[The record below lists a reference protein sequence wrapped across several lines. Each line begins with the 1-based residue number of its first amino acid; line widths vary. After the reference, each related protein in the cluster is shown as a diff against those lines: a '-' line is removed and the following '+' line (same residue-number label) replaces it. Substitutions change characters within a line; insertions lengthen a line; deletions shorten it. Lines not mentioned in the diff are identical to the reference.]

1 MLATLALP
9 LLAALAPAAAS
20 PLARVAAA
28 DEPTLEM
35 RLERLAEDLEARRE
49 LLHISGLSL
58 AVVHQDRVI
67 FARGFGLV
75 DREAKRPAEAT
86 TLYPIGSVSKTFT
99 ALLVASLAEEGKL
112 DWEKRPAT
120 WLDGFRFKDKTTDAK
135 ATLDDLLSHRTG
147 LTRTDV
153 AWLGGAATR
162 DELVR
167 LLAETD
173 NQTAYR
179 GAWQYNNAMFLVA
192 GECAAR
198 VTGKSWDE
206 LVAERFFAPLGM
218 TRTTSSAAVALA
230 DPALSKRYDWDAA
243 GEKFVAVEWVGLD
256 NMAAAGGICSDVVDM
271 AQWVRFLL
279 KRGAWGEGR
288 LVADAQFDRLWKDD
302 DDLKPSYG
310 RGFFLHEDDG
320 QEWRD
325 AEGGKHKLIEHG
337 GNVPG
342 YAAAM
347 SVLPDRDCG
356 LVMLSNTSQTQLQ
369 AGIHPLVYD
378 ALFGKWKER
387 RPLVEGAPLPKEAYE
402 KLAGTFTGGIEG
414 RPNNSLVVMN
424 GRLVLV
430 IPPGLGQW
438 ATTTYTLGW
447 PDKDGRCWL
456 REEPDSWIEIQK
468 DDAGHALA
476 LTLTQG
482 FAVRRMKAVA
492 AKEQVT
498 ASDLSLDEFF
508 AKRAEAAGADA
519 AAAVRTLRLAGQL
532 SFPQS
537 GVTGSYTL
545 LARGPDELRIDFDA
559 SPFGKSTL
567 IVSGERGSFTAQFGS
582 KPQLT
587 PAEVAA
593 LRFANPLVQA
603 GSWLDFADEV
613 DLQGVTRATGLG
625 APLPE
630 LALAI
635 AVKTPGEAP
644 GSSEPSSGF
653 YVSAKDF
660 RLLAIEGGAA
670 FPGLAFPLPIALLTD
685 VRDVGGMKIAF
696 RRELQTPDIGTVRLQ
711 FSEGEVDVELDDAL
725 FALPPPPA
733 PGS

>member
-1 MLATLALP
+1 MLTSLALP
-9 LLAALAPAAAS
+9 LLAALAPVAS
-20 PLARVAAA
+20 R

-35 RLERLAEDLEARRE
+35 RLERLAEDLDARRE

-58 AVVHQDRVI
+58 AVVHEDRVI
-67 FARGFGLV
+67 LARGFGLV
-75 DREAKRPAEAT
+75 DRETQRPAEAT
-86 TLYPIGSVSKTFT
+86 TRYAIGSVSKTFT
-99 ALLVASLAEEGKL
+99 ALLVAALAGEGKL

-162 DELVR
+162 EELVR
-167 LLAETD
+167 LLAETE
-173 NQTAYR
+173 NQTPYR

-198 VTGKSWDE
+198 VTGKSYDA
-206 LVAERFFAPLGM
+206 LLAERFFTPLGM
-218 TRTTSSAAVALA
+218 ARTTSLAAVAVA
-230 DPALSKRYDWDAA
+230 DPALAKRYDWNAA
-243 GEKFVAVEWVGLD
+243 SEKFVAVDWVGLD

-288 LVADAQFDRLWKDD
+288 LVDDAQFDRLWKDD
-302 DDLKPSYG
+302 DPLAPSYG

-325 AEGGKHKLIEHG
+325 AEGGKHKVIEHG

-369 AGIHPLVYD
+369 QGIHALVYD
-378 ALFGKWKER
+378 TLFGKWKER
-387 RPLVEGAPLPKEAYE
+387 RALVEGPPLPKEAYE
-402 KLAGTFTGGIEG
+402 KLAGTFTGGLEG
-414 RPNNSLVVMN
+414 RPNNSLVVLN

-438 ATTTYTLGW
+438 ATTTSTLGW
-447 PDKDGRCWL
+447 PDADGRCWL
-456 REEPDSWIEIQK
+456 REEPDAWIEIQK

-492 AKEQVT
+492 VKEQVT

-508 AKRAEAAGADA
+508 EKRVEAAGADA
-519 AAAVRTLRLAGQL
+519 AQAARTLRLTGQL

-537 GVTGSYTL
+537 GVNGSYTL

-567 IVSGERGSFTAQFGS
+567 ILSGDRGTFSAQFGS
-582 KPQLT
+582 KPHLT
-587 PAEVAA
+587 AAEVAA

-603 GSWLDFADEV
+603 GSWLDHADDVE
-613 DLQGVTRATGLG
+613 LQGLTRATGLG

-644 GSSEPSSGF
+644 GSSESTSGF

-670 FPGLAFPLPIALLTD
+670 FPGIAFPLPIAMLSD
-685 VRDVGGMKIAF
+685 VRDVGGIKIAF

-711 FSEGEVDVELDDAL
+711 YRDGEVDVEIDDAL
-725 FALPPPPA
+725 VSLPPAPA